1 MSHTKEFRGI
11 IVWIQILCARG
22 FPSPLCPYTSAVVHG
37 HSETCTV
44 RTPCFKIGCV
54 SRYIIQFRNLSRRR
68 FYWSSSSWVSNKQ
81 RCLSQLFVD
90 QYASCTNSQIDF
102 QHENF
107 QHTYQPL
114 YWITALLNTHFA
126 CRHLWHVTYESHH
139 THARVKSHTQHTDSC
154 GGRHGQL
161 WILTEVRIFAT
172 RLIHIRG
179 ISLSYLYTQ
188 F

>member
-1 MSHTKEFRGI
+1 MYWFISHWNESHEGVQGYNCLNPDPLRP
-11 IVWIQILCARG
+11 WISKSL
-22 FPSPLCPYTSAVVHG
+22 
-37 HSETCTV
+37 
-44 RTPCFKIGCV
+44 V
-54 SRYIIQFRNLSRRR
+54 SRYKCGGPWSFRNMHSKNPTLQNWMCVKIYNIVQKSLQKEILL
-68 FYWSSSSWVSNKQ
+68 SSSSWVSNKQ

-161 WILTEVRIFAT
+161 WILFGSEAK
-172 RLIHIRG
+172 L
-179 ISLSYLYTQ
+179 L
-188 F
+188 